1 MKKGVAATG
10 LLGVFLFVSTTITGG
25 FSYPNYSHISQFIS
39 ELYAVDAPNADV
51 LRFYGY
57 IPSGICIVVFSFF
70 SHAILPKSTGNTV
83 GCVLF
88 GFFYGFGT
96 ILCSIFNCDTGCN
109 PKLID
114 PSLSQLIHNGM
125 GMLTYLFVPIALLCI
140 GISNRSKLFF
150 SNYTIA
156 TAVFSFLLVIMID
169 IQSPLKGLI
178 QRLIEGSF
186 LLWILYCSLDVSKIE
201 SKPIQK

>member
-1 MKKGVAATG
+1 MKKGVAVMG
-10 LLGVFLFVSTTITGG
+10 ILGVFLFVATTLIGG
-25 FSYPNYSHISQFIS
+25 FSYPHYNHVAQFIS
-39 ELYAVDAPNADV
+39 ELYAVDAPNADA

-57 IPSGICIVVFSFF
+57 IPSGICIVLFAFF
-70 SHAILPKSTGNTV
+70 LNAILPKSLGKTI

-96 ILCSIFNCDTGCN
+96 ILCSLFTCDAGCN

-114 PSLSQLIHNGM
+114 PSLSQLIHNGI
-125 GMLTYLFVPIALLCI
+125 GLLTYLFVPIALLCI

-150 SNYTIA
+150 SNYTIT
-156 TAVFSFLLVIMID
+156 TAVFSFTVILILD
-169 IQSPLKGLI
+169 VQSPLKGLI

-186 LLWILYCSLDVSKIE
+186 LLWMLYCSMNASKIE
-201 SKPIQK
+201 S

>member
-1 MKKGVAATG
+1 MKKGVAVTG
-10 LLGVFLFVSTTITGG
+10 ILGVFLFVATTVIGG
-25 FSYPNYSHISQFIS
+25 FSHPNYSHISQFIS

-57 IPSGICIVVFSFF
+57 IPSGVCILLFSFF
-70 SHAILPKSTGNTV
+70 LHAVLPKSKGTTI
-83 GCVLF
+83 GCILF

-96 ILCSIFNCDTGCN
+96 ILCSIFTCDAGCN

-114 PSLSQLIHNGM
+114 PSLSQFIHNGI
-125 GMLTYLFVPIALLCI
+125 GLLTYLFVPIALLCI

-156 TAVFSFLLVIMID
+156 TAVFSFLLVFVLD
-169 IQSPLKGLI
+169 VQSPLKGLI

-186 LLWILYCSLDVSKIE
+186 LLWMVYCSMNAFKIE
-201 SKPIQK
+201 LKPNK

>member
-1 MKKGVAATG
+1 MKKGVAVTG
-10 LLGVFLFVSTTITGG
+10 ILGIILFVGTTIIAG
-25 FSYPNYSHISQFIS
+25 FSHPNYSHIAQFIS
-39 ELYAVDAPNADV
+39 ELYAVDAPNADA

-57 IPSGICIVVFSFF
+57 IPSGICFVLFAFYLNSV
-70 SHAILPKSTGNTV
+70 LPKSAGTTI
-83 GCVLF
+83 GCILF

-96 ILCSIFNCDTGCN
+96 IICSFFNCDAGCN

-125 GMLTYLFVPIALLCI
+125 GMMTYLLVPIALLCI
-140 GISNRSKLFF
+140 GVSNRSKLFF

-156 TAVFSFLLVIMID
+156 TAVFSFLLVMLID
-169 IQSPLKGLI
+169 IQSPLIGLI

-186 LLWILYCSLDVSKIE
+186 LLWILYCSVNASKIE
-201 SKPIQK
+201 SKPTQK